1 MVMKN
6 NRRDFI
12 KKSSSLAA
20 ALSLGAVGA
29 SASTVKN
36 NAEPAPS
43 KKVAWPVLE
52 GPDTPKMTMNVNYN
66 DHTSKVRAIKQFGAD
81 YVHMDAPPLPW
92 TLEQIQG
99 IVSHFKTEG
108 LSIINHRIIL
118 PPSILHN
125 MEGRDE
131 DIKKVQDAI
140 RITGKVGIPVIEY
153 NFYSHRLREGY
164 YNGVGRGN
172 SRYLSFDYNRKMANP
187 ADNNWNEPRDRKPDE
202 MAFAASELKATAAEP
217 ATNEEQFWSN
227 ITYFLKAIIPVA
239 EEAGV
244 KMALHPNDPP
254 PPLSRGSAQPMG
266 SFAGWK
272 KLLSIIDSPA
282 NGMTFDCGVSTEI
295 GENAIDVLHYMAE
308 RNRINH
314 MHFRNVVVEI
324 PRIKYVET
332 YPDAGQV
339 NMFAVMQE
347 LVKAKYKYGIFAEH
361 PPGNIIDK
369 ERGGDF
375 IGYIYN
381 QGYARGV
388 LQSALNIEKGY
399 KA

>member
-1 MVMKN
+1 MKD
-6 NRRDFI
+6 NRRGFL
-12 KKSSSLAA
+12 KKGTSLAA
-20 ALSLGAVGA
+20 ALSSGAVGA
-29 SASTVKN
+29 SASPVTTDN
-36 NAEPAPS
+36 RATAS
-43 KKVAWPVLE
+43 KKVAWPVVE
-52 GPDTPKMTMNVNYN
+52 GVDTPKMTMNVGYN
-66 DHTSKVRAIKQFGAD
+66 DMSSKVKAIKQFGAD
-81 YVHMDAPPLPW
+81 YVHMDAPALPW
-92 TLEQIQG
+92 TVEKIQG
-99 IVSHFKTEG
+99 IVDRFKSEG
-108 LSIINHRIIL
+108 LSIINHRIVL

-164 YNGVGRGN
+164 YNSVGRGN
-172 SRYLSFDYNRKMANP
+172 ARYLSFDYNRKMPNP
-187 ADNNWNEPRDRKPDE
+187 ADNNWNEPRDRKADE

-217 ATNEEQFWSN
+217 ATSEEQFWAN

-239 EEAGV
+239 EQSGV

-272 KLLSIIDSPA
+272 KLLAIVDSPA

-295 GENAIDVLHYMAE
+295 GENAIDVLHYMAA

-314 MHFRNVVVEI
+314 MHFRNVVVET
-324 PRIKYVET
+324 PRIKYTET

-347 LVKAKYKYGIFAEH
+347 LVRAKYKYGIFAEH

-381 QGYARGV
+381 QAYARAM
-388 LQSALNIEKGY
+388 LQACLTIEQGY
-399 KA
+399 KG

>member
-1 MVMKN
+1 MKD
-6 NRRDFI
+6 NRRGFL
-12 KKSSSLAA
+12 KKGTSLAA

-29 SASTVKN
+29 SAVTN
-36 NAEPAPS
+36 NTNTAMAPAQ
-43 KKVAWPVLE
+43 KVAWPVVE
-52 GPDTPKMTMNVNYN
+52 GPDTPKMTMNVGYN
-66 DHTSKVRAIKQFGAD
+66 DMSSKVRAIKQFGAD
-81 YVHMDAPPLPW
+81 CVHMDAPPLPW
-92 TLEQIQG
+92 TVEKIQA
-99 IVSHFKTEG
+99 IVDRFKAEG
-108 LSIINHRIIL
+108 LSIINHRIVL

-125 MEGRDE
+125 MAGRDE
-131 DIKKVQDAI
+131 DIKNVQDAI

-164 YNGVGRGN
+164 YNSVGRGN
-172 SRYLSFDYNRKMANP
+172 ARYLSFDYNRKMPNP
-187 ADNNWNEPRDRKPDE
+187 ADNNWNEPHDRKADE

-217 ATNEEQFWSN
+217 ATSEEQFWEN

-239 EEAGV
+239 EQSNV

-272 KLLSIIDSPA
+272 KLLAIVDSPA

-295 GENAIDVLHYMAE
+295 GENAIDVLHYMAA

-314 MHFRNVVVEI
+314 MHFRNVKVET
-324 PRIKYVET
+324 PRIKYTET

-347 LVKAKYKYGIFAEH
+347 LVRAKYKYGVFAEH

-381 QGYARGV
+381 QAYARGV
-388 LQSALNIEKGY
+388 LQSVLTLEQGY
-399 KA
+399 KG